1 MMCLNLQ
8 EISLNVN
15 TLIEGEH
22 METFLEILSIIIY
35 ILCLPLLFI
44 LLVYIRINEL
54 LKGRS

>member
-1 MMCLNLQ
+1 MCLNLQ